1 MVDIKRKFKIK
12 GIDSEDLESLAAKE
26 AFSVSGVKSI
36 DFFPEKEEAQ
46 IEMEE
51 DVNLSKVFEKMEK
64 RGFNCE
70 TISTEKIIPLDT
82 NNSIEAEP
90 LPENKPPTE
99 SIIKKKFKVKN
110 MVCASCEKI
119 ISKEVHKLS
128 GIKSVIV
135 DYNSG
140 SAEISYDQHQV
151 SFEEIKNKIES
162 RGYIVTDSS
171 ELDEKKKLS
180 GFSWLLIA
188 AGIIMLGYFAL
199 QLYSNISI
207 PEICKNMGYGLLFV
221 VGLLTGFHC
230 VAMCGG
236 FVVSYTTKGAKEGK
250 KPMQLHASYA
260 IGKTIS
266 YTIIGAIF
274 GLLGSI
280 IAFTPAIRGWAG
292 IIAGTFLILFGLK
305 MLGLSWFKKFQFSL
319 PKSMSKWIGEESKIH
334 QQSPLIIGLL
344 NGLMIAC
351 GPLQAVYI
359 MAAGTG
365 SMVEGA
371 KMLFIF
377 GLGTLPVMLGFGYL
391 TSIISSKATMKI
403 LKASGVLV
411 IILGLIMLNRGLAL
425 TGSGY
430 DTESLTSG
438 ISALGSNNNVPTQ
451 TSDSSSGLVIK
462 DGYQEIRMT
471 VGSSGFSPNKFVLK
485 KGVPVK
491 WIITG
496 AQLNG
501 CNNKIQVPAY
511 NLNFDVKPGEQ
522 TIEFTPDKVGTISW
536 SCWMGML
543 RGAFVVTDSADAQ
556 TVAQAASQVQVPK
569 GASCGAGGGGCGC
582 GGGAK

>member
-99 SIIKKKFKVKN
+99 IIVKNKFKVKN

-207 PEICKNMGYGLLFV
+207 PEISKNMGYGLLFV

-292 IIAGTFLILFGLK
+292 IIA
-305 MLGLSWFKKFQFSL
+305 
-319 PKSMSKWIGEESKIH
+319 
-334 QQSPLIIGLL
+334 
-344 NGLMIAC
+344 
-351 GPLQAVYI
+351 
-359 MAAGTG
+359 
-365 SMVEGA
+365 
-371 KMLFIF
+371 
-377 GLGTLPVMLGFGYL
+377 
-391 TSIISSKATMKI
+391 
-403 LKASGVLV
+403 
-411 IILGLIMLNRGLAL
+411 
-425 TGSGY
+425 
-430 DTESLTSG
+430 
-438 ISALGSNNNVPTQ
+438 
-451 TSDSSSGLVIK
+451 
-462 DGYQEIRMT
+462 
-471 VGSSGFSPNKFVLK
+471 
-485 KGVPVK
+485 
-491 WIITG
+491 
-496 AQLNG
+496 
-501 CNNKIQVPAY
+501 
-511 NLNFDVKPGEQ
+511 
-522 TIEFTPDKVGTISW
+522 
-536 SCWMGML
+536 
-543 RGAFVVTDSADAQ
+543 
-556 TVAQAASQVQVPK
+556 
-569 GASCGAGGGGCGC
+569 
-582 GGGAK
+582 

>member
-207 PEICKNMGYGLLFV
+207 PEISKNMGYGLLFV

-411 IILGLIMLNRGLAL
+411 IILGLIMLNR
-425 TGSGY
+425 
-430 DTESLTSG
+430 
-438 ISALGSNNNVPTQ
+438 
-451 TSDSSSGLVIK
+451 
-462 DGYQEIRMT
+462 
-471 VGSSGFSPNKFVLK
+471 
-485 KGVPVK
+485 
-491 WIITG
+491 
-496 AQLNG
+496 
-501 CNNKIQVPAY
+501 
-511 NLNFDVKPGEQ
+511 
-522 TIEFTPDKVGTISW
+522 
-536 SCWMGML
+536 
-543 RGAFVVTDSADAQ
+543 
-556 TVAQAASQVQVPK
+556 
-569 GASCGAGGGGCGC
+569 
-582 GGGAK
+582 

>member
-1 MVDIKRKFKIK
+1 MVKETIKIK
-12 GIDSEDLESLAAKE
+12 G
-26 AFSVSGVKSI
+26 
-36 DFFPEKEEAQ
+36 
-46 IEMEE
+46 
-51 DVNLSKVFEKMEK
+51 
-64 RGFNCE
+64 
-70 TISTEKIIPLDT
+70 
-82 NNSIEAEP
+82 
-90 LPENKPPTE
+90 
-99 SIIKKKFKVKN
+99 
-110 MVCASCEKI
+110 MVCESCEKI
-119 ISKEVHKLS
+119 IKKQISSLHGIHSISVSYTSGTVEV
-128 GIKSVIV
+128 
-135 DYNSG
+135 
-140 SAEISYDQHQV
+140 EYDSDKVNLNQ
-151 SFEEIKNKIES
+151 IKNKIEEK
-162 RGYIVTDSS
+162 GYSCNSDNKTSS
-171 ELDEKKKLS
+171 KTSWWPWFLAGAAILLIGFFGMQLYYQFSIPSLS
-180 GFSWLLIA
+180 G
-188 AGIIMLGYFAL
+188 
-199 QLYSNISI
+199 
-207 PEICKNMGYGLLFV
+207 NMGYGLLFL

-236 FVVSYTTKGAKEGK
+236 FVLSYTTKGAKEGK
-250 KPMQLHASYA
+250 KPLQLHASYA

-280 IAFTPAIRGWAG
+280 IAFTPIMRGWAG
-292 IIAGTFLILFGLK
+292 ILAGIFLLLFGLK
-305 MLGLSWFKKFQFSL
+305 MLGLSWFRKFQIRW
-319 PKSMSKWIGEESKIH
+319 PKSMNKWLGEESKIH

-365 SMVEGA
+365 SMLEGA

-377 GLGTLPVMLGFGYL
+377 GLGTLPIMLGFGYL

-411 IILGLIMLNRGLAL
+411 MILGVIMLNRGLAL

-430 DTESLTSG
+430 DFDSLTSG
-438 ISALGSNNNVPTQ
+438 VNTLSSNNNPSTIIAP
-451 TSDSSSGLVIK
+451 SSNSGLVIK
-462 DGYQEIRMT
+462 DGYQEIRMK
-471 VGSSGFSPNKFVLK
+471 VDNSGFSPNKFVLK

-491 WIITG
+491 WIING

-511 NLNFDVKPGEQ
+511 NLNFEVKSGEQ

-543 RGAFVVTDSADAQ
+543 RGAFVVVENTDAN
-556 TVAQAASQVQVPK
+556 TVAQASNQVQVPK

-582 GGGAK
+582 GMR